1 MKAQLAAV
9 FGAVRWPRA
18 PLAAKAGA
26 AGRGLGASLGQL
38 IAALDDRDTRNALD
52 MLDAPESGTPT
63 REHRIKCAGG
73 CGE

>member
-18 PLAAKAGA
+18 PLAAKAGP
-26 AGRGLGASLGQL
+26 AGSGLGASLGQL

-52 MLDAPESGTPT
+52 VLDAPESGTPT